1 MKQTI
6 IIATMGSRGD
16 VEPYVGLGIE
26 LQKLDYKVI
35 ISAPAVYHDLVCAN
49 KLSFREL
56 KAVNPQEMMKIP
68 EVESR
73 FSKGNMLGAII
84 VLMKKSKSVIRQY
97 LEEVYNNM
105 QGADLIVLSMI
116 PYGSMDAAE
125 KMEIPVV
132 YTLLNPAVPTKYFSS
147 VVIPQVPKVLNYYTH
162 ILLEWGFYI
171 CFKKQLNYL
180 RKEKWKLPPLK
191 KCPIWTARNKNAK
204 TLLAYSDSIIP
215 KPKDWTY
222 NEIVTGFWQIEK
234 AGHYIPDT
242 KLIQFLSAT
251 DEKPVYI
258 GFGSMPIDN
267 VTIFLKMVEDALEI
281 VNGRAVVYLSYNIH
295 EIPTHSKRIFVVND
309 VPHSWLF
316 EQVSATVIHGGVGTC
331 RASLSAGKPTFVVP
345 FMGDQKFWG
354 LQLCKLGVGPKPI
367 KYKNLTS
374 TNLAKTLISLKEERY
389 LDNAKRIQMQLLV
402 ENGAKTAAYEVKN
415 ILNRFK

>member
-1 MKQTI
+1 MKKTI
-6 IIATMGSRGD
+6 IIATIGSRGD

-26 LQKLDYKVI
+26 LQKLDYNVI

-56 KAVNPQEMMKIP
+56 RAVNPQEMMKIP

-73 FSKGNMLGAII
+73 FSKGNMVGAII
-84 VLMKKSKSVIRQY
+84 VLMKKSKSVIQKY
-97 LEEVYNNM
+97 LEEAYNNM

-125 KMEIPVV
+125 KMKIPVV
-132 YTLLNPAVPTKYFSS
+132 YTLLNPAVPTKYFPS
-147 VVIPQVPKVLNYYTH
+147 VVAPQVPKCLNYCTH

-180 RKEKWKLPPLK
+180 RREKWKLPPLK
-191 KCPIWTARNKNAK
+191 KCPIWTARNKDAK
-204 TLLAYSDSIIP
+204 TLLAYSDSLIP
-215 KPKDWTY
+215 KPKDWTC
-222 NEIVTGFWQIEK
+222 NDIVTGFWQIEK
-234 AGHYIPDT
+234 VCSYIPDT
-242 KLIQFLSAT
+242 KLIQFLLAT
-251 DEKPVYI
+251 EEKPIYI

-267 VTIFLKMVEDALEI
+267 VTTFLKMVEDALEI
-281 VNGRAVVYLSYNIH
+281 VNGRAVVYLSYNIQKT
-295 EIPTHSKRIFVVND
+295 PAHSDRIFVVND

-316 EQVSATVIHGGVGTC
+316 EQVSATVIHGGIGTC
-331 RASLSAGKPTFVVP
+331 RASLLAGKPTFVVP

-354 LQLCKLGVGPKPI
+354 LQLCKLGVGPRPI

-374 TNLAKTLISLKEERY
+374 TILGKKLISLKEERY
-389 LDNAKRIQMQLLV
+389 LENAKRIQMQLLI
-402 ENGAKTAAYEVKN
+402 ENGAKAAAYEVQK